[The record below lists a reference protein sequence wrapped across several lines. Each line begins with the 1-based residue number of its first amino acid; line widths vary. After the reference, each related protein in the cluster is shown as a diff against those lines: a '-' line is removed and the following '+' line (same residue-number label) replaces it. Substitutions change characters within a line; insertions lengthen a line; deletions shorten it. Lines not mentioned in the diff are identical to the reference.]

1 VKFINYNNFSNVDAG
16 ETVHKGHVKPMSDMW
31 GKLSPNGCR
40 LMMCPTCGLEE
51 DRDVIAVRTYY
62 TSTGGMWGLHPFTPK
77 ALP

>member
-1 VKFINYNNFSNVDAG
+1 
-16 ETVHKGHVKPMSDMW
+16 MSDMW